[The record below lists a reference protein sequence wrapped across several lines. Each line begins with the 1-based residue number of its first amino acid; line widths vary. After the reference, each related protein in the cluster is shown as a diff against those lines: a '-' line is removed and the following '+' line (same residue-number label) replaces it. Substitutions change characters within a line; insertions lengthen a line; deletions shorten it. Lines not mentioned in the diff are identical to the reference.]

1 MARCNHASYDNP
13 HKHCK
18 ALFFIMDTMLF
29 YYFQRHMLHIPK
41 MVNNCIIMHIALGSK
56 MLIANPSA
64 PHCLCHWPR
73 QQRKSYYRLIHY
85 LLTAANRVLCY
96 MFTIMKVW
104 LIAFYIIYIFIII
117 IFNYFKWVVRYVKT
131 LLNASCFQHY
141 NPPAPYFNVQE
152 CVPKFFLDEFKK
164 STKINCVCI
173 DY

>member
-1 MARCNHASYDNP
+1 MLHMIIHINILKLYFSLWTQSYS
-13 HKHCK
+13 
-18 ALFFIMDTMLF
+18 II
-29 YYFQRHMLHIPK
+29 YFQRHMLHIPK
-41 MVNNCIIMHIALGSK
+41 MVNNCIIMHIAFGSK

-73 QQRKSYYRLIHY
+73 QQRKYSPLSYYRLIHY
-85 LLTAANRVLCY
+85 LLTAANWVLCY
-96 MFTIMKVW
+96 MFTIMMVW
-104 LIAFYIIYIFIII
+104 FIAFY
-117 IFNYFKWVVRYVKT
+117 NYNNFKWVVRYVKT
-131 LLNASCFQHY
+131 LLYASCFQHY